1 MTTVGQLETA
11 IRDFIEE
18 CKNKVIL
25 SGRVYSVPMNIFAT
39 D

>member
-18 CKNKVIL
+18 CKVIL
-25 SGRVYSVPMNIFAT
+25 SGRVYSVLMNISAI